1 MNASLPYTDLQLP
14 FLMKALFGPH
24 THPFLPCPSLLQA
37 ALNAS
42 LPYTDLQLPFLMKA
56 LYGHRTPKFVLM
68 FRNPVDR
75 IYSAFYG

>member
-1 MNASLPYTDLQLP
+1 MEE
-14 FLMKALFGPH
+14 KAAVSSTH
-24 THPFLPCPSLLQA
+24 TNPCSFCPVSPQA
-37 ALNAS
+37 AVNAS

-56 LYGHRTPKFVLM
+56 LYGHRTPKFVFM